1 MASDIIPSI
10 SLPPEAKA
18 VVWRIFGENESPLIE
33 DELPR
38 ARRSSYELIE
48 PIIREH
54 VSSNDPDRVIRE
66 IRGWFESHGDRRWL
80 KSEMNEPVAAL
91 ILEGIRA
98 ERGETAIW
106 AVGSINADLAASN
119 IRSLWSSK
127 EIDTFVE
134 AALET
139 LEKLCDRDEVL
150 DVSRIMRFD
159 STSAKMQKDTVVPKG
174 RLETFR
180 DLDNHGFE
188 LVYGGLY
195 SAVENLVDL
204 VVELRPEQFESLIG
218 KLAHQ
223 VVQARVAYRMIAMAR
238 QSDHRET
245 LRWIKEGASDA
256 LIALA
261 IVHTLNTVNRLDEE
275 LRFTDRADAEQYTWS
290 TELRPSQD
298 DLDTA
303 AASLLT
309 GLVDRLAVLDPLTC
323 ARWIGELLSG
333 APYVLHRRGDFQIP
347 RRIEQLERTC
357 TELLARLVYQSW
369 SDNLLAEL
377 RAGLCLSPRTTWT
390 RHMAEIAWEIREVEP
405 ARATEI
411 ARATLD
417 EHERHIAEQLKQNR
431 LFLNWNDWH
440 DREWFSG
447 LGVALVLSCKDLD
460 LLNWVSVRCRAL
472 PLSVWDAEENHEAF
486 STADRAAQHWFLVTL
501 HAIPALKEL
510 GRTIDPVGVRTLAE
524 TLWTHCHFVGQHLL
538 SHPEASV
545 VAEHAARFAVEFGE
559 PSDLWL
565 LNQVRHPGVEP
576 RALWAL
582 IDQRKLKSAHEG
594 KTDAPYDEMITSE
607 LVRVASDRFGD
618 GRQFDLDALRYWGQ
632 LWLSLGAS
640 EEAEQTAMAIVAM
653 PLRKHDRVCKILAL
667 KLLALVASKRKLAT
681 TTADYP
687 ASLYGE
693 LWPGYT
699 PSEERADR
707 QQIDEL
713 LERSK
718 FPIL

>member
-18 VVWRIFGENESPLIE
+18 VVWRIFGENESPLME

-38 ARRSSYELIE
+38 TRRPSYELIE

-54 VSSNDPDRVIRE
+54 VSSNDPDRVIGE

-80 KSEMNEPVAAL
+80 KSEMSEPVAAL

-134 AALET
+134 AALKT
-139 LEKLCDRDEVL
+139 LEKLCERDEVL

-174 RLETFR
+174 RLEIFR

-204 VVELRPEQFESLIG
+204 VVDLRPEQFDSFIER
-218 KLAHQ
+218 LAHP
-223 VVQARVAYRMIAMAR
+223 VVRARAAHRMIAMVR
-238 QSDHRET
+238 HSDHRKS
-245 LRWIKEGASDA
+245 LLWITEGSCDA

-275 LRFTDRADAEQYTWS
+275 LRFADRADSDQYTWS
-290 TELRPSQD
+290 TELRPPRD

-303 AASLLT
+303 AAGLLT
-309 GLVDRLAVLDPLTC
+309 GLVNRLAALEPLAC

-333 APYVLHRRGDFQIP
+333 APYVLHSRGDLQIP
-347 RRIEQLERTC
+347 RRIEQLERAC
-357 TELLARLVYQSW
+357 TELLARLVRRSR

-377 RAGLCLSPRTTWT
+377 RAGLCLTPRTTWT

-405 ARATEI
+405 ARAAEI

-460 LLNWVSVRCRAL
+460 LPSWVSARCRAL

-486 STADRAAQHWFLVTL
+486 STADRAAQQWFFVAL
-501 HAIPALKEL
+501 HAIRALKEL
-510 GRTIDPVGVRTLAE
+510 GRTIGPGTVRTLAE
-524 TLWTHCHFVGQHLL
+524 TLWTHCHFVGQSRL
-538 SHPEASV
+538 SHPEASI

-582 IDQRKLKSAHEG
+582 IDQRKLKSAREG
-594 KTDAPYDEMITSE
+594 KTDAHCDEMITTE

-618 GRQFDLDALRYWGQ
+618 GRRFDLDALQYWGR
-632 LWLSLGAS
+632 LWFLLGAIN
-640 EEAEQTAMAIVAM
+640 EAEKTAMAIIAV
-653 PLRKHDRVCKILAL
+653 PLRRHDRAYKILAL
-667 KLLALVASKRKLAT
+667 KLFALVASKRKLPPMVT
-681 TTADYP
+681 DYP
-687 ASLYGE
+687 SSLYSE

-699 PSEERADR
+699 PSEEREDR
-707 QQIDEL
+707 RQIDEQIT
-713 LERSK
+713 RSK
-718 FPIL
+718 YPIL